1 MRLLRAIALAMT
13 FMKWEGTVSEQDDIK
28 RYFANRQK
36 EIDGA
41 ALYRVLAEKESQP
54 QMAEVYLKL
63 ALSEEKHAATWE
75 KKLADLKV
83 TIPPRKPTWRAATM
97 IWLAKRFGAQ
107 FVLPTITGNEKAD
120 SQAYDSQ
127 SDQEAK
133 EFSREEKSH
142 ARLLAMA
149 SHTTGGLPG
158 GTVAQ
163 LEGRHK
169 ASGGNALRAAVLG
182 ANDGLVSILSLTMGV
197 AGATNSRPDILIAG
211 LAGVLAGAGSMALG
225 EWLSVQSSR
234 ELYEHQIKIEAEE
247 IAESPEE
254 EQEELALIYQ
264 SKGLPEDRARE
275 LAAHMMADKDS
286 ILDTLAREELGIDP
300 EELGGSAYEAAWTSF
315 FLFAFGALFPM
326 LPYFFWSGTLAI
338 ILSLVISAVGLFI
351 IGAAIT
357 LMTGKS
363 VWFSGA
369 RQVLVGIAAAALT
382 YGIGKLI
389 GVSLG

>member
-1 MRLLRAIALAMT
+1 MSDT
-13 FMKWEGTVSEQDDIK
+13 DDVK
-28 RYFANRQK
+28 RYLGNRQK

-41 ALYRVLAEKESQP
+41 ALYNVLAETEKQP
-54 QMAEVYLKL
+54 QLAEVYRKL

-75 KKLADLKV
+75 KKLKKLKA
-83 TIPPRKPTWRAATM
+83 PLSPRKPTWRASTM
-97 IWLAKRFGAQ
+97 IWLARRFGPQ
-107 FVLPTITGNEKAD
+107 FVLPTITSNEKAD
-120 SQAYDSQ
+120 SQAYDGQ
-127 SDQEAK
+127 PDMEAG
-133 EFSREEKSH
+133 EFSRDERSH
-142 ARLLAMA
+142 ARLLSMA
-149 SHTTGGLPG
+149 SHSAGGLSG
-158 GTVAQ
+158 GSVAQ

-169 ASGGNALRAAVLG
+169 AGGGNALRAAVLG
-182 ANDGLVSILSLTMGV
+182 SNDGLVSILSLTMGV

-247 IAESPEE
+247 IAANPEE

-275 LAAHMMADKDS
+275 LASHMMADKGS

-300 EELGGSAYEAAWTSF
+300 EELGGSAYEAAFTSF
-315 FLFAFGALFPM
+315 FLFALGALFPIF
-326 LPYFFWSGTLAI
+326 PYLFWSGNRAI
-338 ILSLVISAVGLFI
+338 VLSLIISAIGLFI

-357 LMTGKS
+357 LMTGRS

-369 RQVLVGIAAAALT
+369 RQVSVGIAAAALT